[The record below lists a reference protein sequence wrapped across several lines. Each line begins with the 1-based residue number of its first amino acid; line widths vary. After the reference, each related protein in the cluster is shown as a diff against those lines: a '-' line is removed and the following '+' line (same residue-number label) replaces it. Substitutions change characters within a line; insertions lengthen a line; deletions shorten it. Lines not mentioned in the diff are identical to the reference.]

1 MTGEPLAI
9 SKNATK
15 DPLLLSGCNIEE
27 GTGRMIA
34 LAVGVHSQWG
44 KTLKSLTT
52 AVPAK
57 TPLELRLESLALLI
71 GRTGVTFAT
80 ITFLV
85 LTIGWLIGDCKKNLF
100 TLLVAKASS
109 YIFTLSEVNK
119 IVGFIVTAITLIVVA
134 IPEGLPLVM
143 IFFIDL

>member
-1 MTGEPLAI
+1 LKVDESSMTGEPLAI

-85 LTIGWLIGDCKKNLF
+85 LTVGWLIGDCKKKLIHTF
-100 TLLVAKASS
+100 SGKSFKLYFHTL
-109 YIFTLSEVNK
+109 
-119 IVGFIVTAITLIVVA
+119 
-134 IPEGLPLVM
+134 
-143 IFFIDL
+143 